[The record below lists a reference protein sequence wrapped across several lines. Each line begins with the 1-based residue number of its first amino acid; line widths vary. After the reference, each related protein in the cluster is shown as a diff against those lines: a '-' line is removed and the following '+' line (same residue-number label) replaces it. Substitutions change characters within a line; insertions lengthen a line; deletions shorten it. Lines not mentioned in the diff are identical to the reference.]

1 MNTPLIEWGIASL
14 TMPGQ
19 SQSGDR
25 HLVQPYTNGLLVAVV
40 DGLGHGEQ
48 AAAAADLA
56 VTTLIKHAHESVIA
70 LVKRC
75 HDALRETRGV
85 VMSLA
90 SFNELDRVLTW
101 MGIGNVEGLVLR
113 AKGSPHSQNEYLLLR
128 GGVVGGQF
136 LSSSASVMPLMQGD
150 TLVFTTDG
158 IRGGFAKD
166 LSASD
171 PPKVMA
177 DRILAKYSKGSDDA
191 LVFVARFLK

>member
-1 MNTPLIEWGIASL
+1 MTTPLIESGIACL

-25 HLVQPYTNGLLVAVV
+25 HLVQPYSNGLLVAVM

-48 AAAAADLA
+48 AAAAANLA

-90 SFNELDRVLTW
+90 SFNELDWTLTW
-101 MGIGNVEGLVLR
+101 TGIGNVEGLVLR
-113 AKGSPHSQNEYLLLR
+113 AEGSPHLRQEYLLLR
-128 GGVVGGQF
+128 NGLVGDQ
-136 LSSSASVMPLMQGD
+136 LPPLSASIMSLMQGD
-150 TLVFTTDG
+150 TLVFATDG
-158 IRGGFAKD
+158 IRGGFAKT

-171 PPKVMA
+171 PPQVMA

-191 LVFVARFLK
+191 LVCVVRFLK

>member
-1 MNTPLIEWGIASL
+1 MNTPLIESGIACL

-25 HLVQPYTNGLLVAVV
+25 HLVQPYINGLLVAVV

-56 VTTLIKHAHESVIA
+56 VTTLINHAHESVIA

-75 HDALRETRGV
+75 HNALRDTRGV

-90 SFNELDRVLTW
+90 SFNEPDRVLTW

-113 AKGSPHSQNEYLLLR
+113 GGSSLPPKHENLLLR
-128 GGVVGGQF
+128 GGVVGDQ
-136 LSSSASVMPLMQGD
+136 LPSLSASIIPLIQGD
-150 TLVFTTDG
+150 TLVFSTDG

-166 LSASD
+166 LSVND
-171 PPKVMA
+171 PPQVMA
-177 DRILAKYSKGSDDA
+177 NQILAKYSKDSDDA
-191 LVFVARFLK
+191 LVLVVRLLK

>member
-1 MNTPLIEWGIASL
+1 MNTPLIESGIASL
-14 TMPGQ
+14 TMSGQ

-25 HLVQPYTNGLLVAVV
+25 HLVQPYINGLLMAVV

-56 VTTLIKHAHESVIA
+56 VATLSTHAHESVIS
-70 LVKRC
+70 LVKLC
-75 HDALRETRGV
+75 HDALRNTRGV
-85 VMSLA
+85 VMTLA
-90 SFNELDRVLTW
+90 SFNELDWALTW

-113 AKGSPHSQNEYLLLR
+113 AEGSPTPRHENLLLR
-128 GGVVGGQF
+128 GGVVGDQ
-136 LSSSASVMPLMQGD
+136 LPSLSASIVPLMQGD

-171 PPKVMA
+171 QPQVMA
-177 DRILAKYSKGSDDA
+177 DHILAKYSKDSDDA
-191 LVFVARFLK
+191 LVFVVRFLK

>member
-1 MNTPLIEWGIASL
+1 MNTPLIEWGVASL
-14 TMPGQ
+14 TMSGQ

-70 LVKRC
+70 LLELC
-75 HDALRETRGV
+75 HDALRKTRGV

-90 SFNELDRVLTW
+90 SFNELDRALTW

-113 AKGSPHSQNEYLLLR
+113 AEGSPHSRHEYLLLR
-128 GGVVGGQF
+128 GGVVGDQLPSLG
-136 LSSSASVMPLMQGD
+136 ASIIPLMQGD

-166 LSASD
+166 LFASD
-171 PPKVMA
+171 PPQVMA

>member
-1 MNTPLIEWGIASL
+1 MNIPLIESGIACL

-25 HLVQPYTNGLLVAVV
+25 HLVQPYINGLLVAVV
-40 DGLGHGEQ
+40 DGLGHGEP

-56 VTTLIKHAHESVIA
+56 VTTLINHAHESVIA
-70 LVKRC
+70 LLKRC
-75 HDALRETRGV
+75 HNALRDTRGV

-90 SFNELDRVLTW
+90 SFNAPDRVLTW

-113 AKGSPHSQNEYLLLR
+113 AEGSPHPKHENLLLR
-128 GGVVGGQF
+128 GGVVGDQ
-136 LSSSASVMPLMQGD
+136 LPSLSASIIPLMQGD

-166 LSASD
+166 LSPND
-171 PPKVMA
+171 PPQVMA
-177 DRILAKYSKGSDDA
+177 DQILAKYSKDSDDA
-191 LVFVARFLK
+191 LVFVVRLLK

>member
-1 MNTPLIEWGIASL
+1 MNTPVIESGIACL

-25 HLVQPYTNGLLVAVV
+25 HLIQPYINGLLVAAV

-56 VTTLIKHAHESVIA
+56 VTTLINHAHESVIA

-75 HDALRETRGV
+75 HDVLRKTRGV

-90 SFNELDRVLTW
+90 SFNELDWTLTW

-113 AKGSPHSQNEYLLLR
+113 VEGSLHSRHEYLLLR
-128 GGVVGGQF
+128 SGVVGDQ
-136 LSSSASVMPLMQGD
+136 LPSLSASIIPLIQGD

-166 LSASD
+166 LSPSD
-171 PPKVMA
+171 PPQVMA
-177 DRILAKYSKGSDDA
+177 DRILAKYSKDSDDA
-191 LVFVARFLK
+191 LVLVVRLLK